1 MEEQMIIDSVRGAIS
16 WKKTKT
22 GLLPTRFTDKQLK
35 IHEVTENTR
44 IRSLASSGMRL
55 ALRTDAHSLSLQCK
69 VFQGSSKDLY
79 GFDLVVNGKLQ
90 DHREGK
96 VSGTGEL
103 SMMFSL
109 QEGDKTVELYFPPL
123 AGIEIQK
130 VETTGHTYISPAF
143 RNGRILVM
151 GDSITQGYIAHYPS
165 MTWPSI
171 IASKLNMDLLNQGIG
186 GDVFRPETLDAEL
199 ARPDMIFV
207 AYGTNDWNTKGLS
220 QLLHDAEE
228 YFRCL
233 HTAYPDTI
241 TFVLTP
247 IWRPDQ
253 EKAVPSGLPFHTWRA
268 TLEGIVQKY
277 DNMKAISG
285 ETLFPPL
292 SELFADQEIHPSD
305 LGFRVFADRLLPE
318 IK

>member
-1 MEEQMIIDSVRGAIS
+1 M
-16 WKKTKT
+16 
-22 GLLPTRFTDKQLK
+22 
-35 IHEVTENTR
+35 
-44 IRSLASSGMRL
+44 
-55 ALRTDAHSLSLQCK
+55 LS
-69 VFQGSSKDLY
+69 
-79 GFDLVVNGKLQ
+79 
-90 DHREGK
+90 
-96 VSGTGEL
+96 
-103 SMMFSL
+103 
-109 QEGDKTVELYFPPL
+109 FPVP
-123 AGIEIQK
+123 
-130 VETTGHTYISPAF
+130 ET
-143 RNGRILVM
+143 L
-151 GDSITQGYIAHYPS
+151 
-165 MTWPSI
+165 PSI

-186 GDVFRPETLDAEL
+186 GDVFRPETIDAGL
-199 ARPDMIFV
+199 AQPDMIFV

-305 LGFRVFADRLLPE
+305 LGFREFADRLMPE
-318 IK
+318 ISNHT